1 MTTYNRRKVRG
12 LDVFYREA
20 GHKDAPTIV
29 LLHGFPSS
37 SHMFRALIPL
47 LAENFH
53 IIAPDM
59 IGFGYSAQ
67 PTPAEFQYTFDNL
80 AVVTEELLFGEL
92 KLKRFSVY
100 VQDYGAPV
108 GFRIASRHPE
118 AIEALIVQNGNAYA
132 EGLSAAWEPLRA
144 LWSHRSA
151 ETEKAVRAFLSA
163 VGTKFQYTHGAKDVT
178 KISPDS
184 YTFDQWFL
192 DRPGND
198 AVQLELFY
206 NYAANLALYPEW
218 QNYFRK
224 HQPLTLIVW
233 GINDPFFTVEGAKAF
248 QRDLPK
254 AELHLLDTG
263 HFALEEE
270 NEAIAKHIARFLGA
284 AAAKTK
290 STSVSEKAS
299 GGGSDEI
306 QEAHR
311 LMESNRASGE
321 IVVVV

>member
-1 MTTYNRRKVRG
+1 MTAYRHTEVRG

-20 GHKDAPTIV
+20 GPAGAPTIV

-37 SHMFRALIPL
+37 SHMFRELIPR
-47 LAENFH
+47 LAEHFH
-53 IIAPDM
+53 VIAPDM
-59 IGFGYSAQ
+59 IGFGHSAQ
-67 PTPAEFQYTFDNL
+67 PTPREFQYTFDNL
-80 AVVTEELLFGEL
+80 AAVTEQLLFERL
-92 KLKRFSVY
+92 KLKTFSIY

-108 GFRIASRHPE
+108 GYRIASKHPE
-118 AIEALIVQNGNAYA
+118 AIEGLIVQNGNAYT

-151 ETEKAVRAFLSA
+151 ETEQAVRAFLSA
-163 VGTKFQYTHGAKDVT
+163 ESTKFQYTHGAKDVT
-178 KISPDS
+178 RINPDA
-184 YTFDQWFL
+184 YTMDQFFL

-206 NYAANLALYPEW
+206 NYASNVALYPEW
-218 QNYFRK
+218 QSYFRK
-224 HQPLTLIVW
+224 HQPPTLIVW

-270 NEAIAKHIARFLGA
+270 NKSIAQHIVRFIGA
-284 AAAKTK
+284 VPAKSKT
-290 STSVSEKAS
+290 TSV
-299 GGGSDEI
+299 
-306 QEAHR
+306 
-311 LMESNRASGE
+311 
-321 IVVVV
+321 

>member
-1 MTTYNRRKVRG
+1 MTAYHRRKVRG

-37 SHMFRALIPL
+37 SHMFRELIPL

-53 IIAPDM
+53 IVAPDM

-67 PTPAEFQYTFDNL
+67 PTPEEFRYTFDNL
-80 AVVTEELLFGEL
+80 AAVTEELLFGEL
-92 KLKRFSVY
+92 KLKRLSVY

-108 GFRIASRHPE
+108 GFRIASRRPE

-151 ETEKAVRAFLSA
+151 ETEKAVRAFLA
-163 VGTKFQYTHGAKDVT
+163 AEGTKFQYTHGAKDVT
-178 KISPDS
+178 RISPDS
-184 YTFDQWFL
+184 YTFDQFFL

-198 AVQLELFY
+198 TVQLELFC
-206 NYAANLALYPEW
+206 NYASNLALYPEW
-218 QNYFRK
+218 QSYFRK
-224 HQPLTLIVW
+224 HQPPTLIVW

-248 QRDLPK
+248 LRDVPK

-284 AAAKTK
+284 ATAKTK
-290 STSVSEKAS
+290 STSV
-299 GGGSDEI
+299 
-306 QEAHR
+306 
-311 LMESNRASGE
+311 
-321 IVVVV
+321 

>member
-1 MTTYNRRKVRG
+1 MTTYHRTKVRG

-37 SHMFRALIPL
+37 SHMFRELIPR
-47 LAENFH
+47 LAEHFRV
-53 IIAPDM
+53 IAPDM

-67 PTPAEFQYTFDNL
+67 PTPEEFQYNFENL
-80 AVVTEELLFGEL
+80 AAVTEDLLFGEM
-92 KLKRFSVY
+92 KLKSFSIY

-108 GFRIASRHPE
+108 GFRIASGHPE
-118 AIEALIVQNGNAYA
+118 AVEALIVQNGNAYT

-163 VGTKFQYTHGAKDVT
+163 EATRFQYTHGARDV
-178 KISPDS
+178 KRISPDS
-184 YTFDQWFL
+184 YTFDQFFL

-198 AVQLELFY
+198 AVQLELFC
-206 NYAANLALYPEW
+206 NYASNLALYPEW
-218 QNYFRK
+218 QSYFRK
-224 HQPLTLIVW
+224 HQPPALIVW

-248 QRDLPK
+248 QHDLPK

-270 NEAIAKHIARFLGA
+270 SEAIARYIMRFLGA

-290 STSVSEKAS
+290 STSV
-299 GGGSDEI
+299 
-306 QEAHR
+306 
-311 LMESNRASGE
+311 
-321 IVVVV
+321 

>member
-1 MTTYNRRKVRG
+1 MTHYRHTEVRG

-20 GHKDAPTIV
+20 GPQDAPTIV

-37 SHMFRALIPL
+37 SHMFRELIPL
-47 LAENFH
+47 LAQEFH
-53 IIAPDM
+53 VIAPDM

-67 PTPAEFQYTFDNL
+67 PSTKDFQYTFDNL
-80 AVVTEELLFGEL
+80 AAVTEELLFEKLRL
-92 KLKRFSVY
+92 KSFSVY

-108 GFRIASRHPE
+108 GYRIANRHPE
-118 AIEALIVQNGNAYA
+118 SIEALIIQNGNAYV

-144 LWSHRSA
+144 LWNNRST
-151 ETEKAVRAFLSA
+151 ETEQAVRAFLSA
-163 VGTKFQYTHGAKDVT
+163 EGTKFQYTHGAKDPS

-184 YTFDQWFL
+184 YTFDQLFL
-192 DRPGND
+192 DRADNN

-206 NYAANLALYPEW
+206 NYASNLALYPQW
-218 QNYFRK
+218 QRYFQQ
-224 HQPLTLIVW
+224 HQPPTLIVW

-270 NEAIAKHIARFLGA
+270 NEVIANYILRF
-284 AAAKTK
+284 AKAHFPK
-290 STSVSEKAS
+290 SKSKSV
-299 GGGSDEI
+299 
-306 QEAHR
+306 
-311 LMESNRASGE
+311 
-321 IVVVV
+321 

>member
-1 MTTYNRRKVRG
+1 MTTYHNVEVRG
-12 LDVFYREA
+12 LSVFYRGA
-20 GHKDAPTIV
+20 GPKDAPTIV

-37 SHMFRALIPL
+37 SHMFRDLIPR
-47 LAENFH
+47 LAEHFH
-53 IIAPDM
+53 VIAPDM

-67 PTPAEFQYTFDNL
+67 PTPKEFQYSFDNL
-80 AVVTEELLFGEL
+80 AAVTEELLFSEL

-108 GFRIASRHPE
+108 GFRVASRHPE
-118 AIEALIVQNGNAYA
+118 AIESLIVQNGNAYA

-144 LWSHRSA
+144 RWAKRSA
-151 ETEKAVRAFLSA
+151 ETEKPVREFLSA
-163 VGTKFQYTHGAKDVT
+163 ATTKFQYTHGVKDLT

-184 YTFDQWFL
+184 YTVDQVFL

-206 NYAANLALYPEW
+206 NYASNLALYPYW
-218 QNYFRK
+218 QGYFRT
-224 HQPLTLIVW
+224 HQPPTLLVW
-233 GINDPFFTVEGAKAF
+233 GINDPFFTVEGARAF

-270 NEAIAKHIARFLGA
+270 NETIAKHIVRFLGA
-284 AAAKTK
+284 SPVKTK
-290 STSVSEKAS
+290 TTSV
-299 GGGSDEI
+299 
-306 QEAHR
+306 
-311 LMESNRASGE
+311 
-321 IVVVV
+321 